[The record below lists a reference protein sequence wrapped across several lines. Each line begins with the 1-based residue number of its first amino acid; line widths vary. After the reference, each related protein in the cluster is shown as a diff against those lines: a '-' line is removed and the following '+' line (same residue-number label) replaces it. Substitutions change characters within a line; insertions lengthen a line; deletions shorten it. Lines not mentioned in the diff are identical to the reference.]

1 MGSAFMF
8 WECQSFGG
16 LGQHYSRVRA
26 WLRLDFGC
34 LAQRSI
40 IFFNVQPQA
49 EIMGSIGALALVA
62 NFLSV
67 AILLKYRD
75 CDSNVRSV
83 WLFSRNDVLAA
94 KKIVYPLELPQIE
107 ACVNL

>member
-1 MGSAFMF
+1 
-8 WECQSFGG
+8 
-16 LGQHYSRVRA
+16 
-26 WLRLDFGC
+26 LD
-34 LAQRSI
+34 SI
-40 IFFNVQPQA
+40 IQGCELGCDWTLGVWLNGLLFFFNVQPQA

>member
-1 MGSAFMF
+1 LGV
-8 WECQSFGG
+8 WLNG
-16 LGQHYSRVRA
+16 L
-26 WLRLDFGC
+26 LF
-34 LAQRSI
+34 
-40 IFFNVQPQA
+40 FFNVQPQA

-62 NFLSV
+62 NLLSV

>member
-1 MGSAFMF
+1 
-8 WECQSFGG
+8 
-16 LGQHYSRVRA
+16 
-26 WLRLDFGC
+26 
-34 LAQRSI
+34 
-40 IFFNVQPQA
+40 
-49 EIMGSIGALALVA
+49 MGSIGALALVA

-94 KKIVYPLELPQIE
+94 KNSLPIRITPDRSMRE
-107 ACVNL
+107 FVISIPTLYFR